1 MAKKDDMKT
10 LAELEIKTERPDPA
24 EQTENA
30 DQEAMLRAAGEVGE
44 SIIRKMVQVGEEA
57 MDRMGLDR
65 DDKKY
70 RGEEREDI

>member
-10 LAELEIKTERPDPA
+10 LAELEIKTERPNPA
-24 EQTENA
+24 EQADNA

-44 SIIRKMVQVGEEA
+44 SIIRKVVQVGEEA

-65 DDKKY
+65 DNKKY
-70 RGEEREDI
+70 RGKEREDI